1 MESLVHNLRCMD
13 SMKDS
18 YIPYKPR
25 TSPKPTPVVTATCK
39 PSETVTSS
47 FFSGQKISIS
57 VNEPIDVVTVTSSTI
72 PTPLSTL
79 LGSEAQSLGT
89 TGMGIFGTSLTTEG
103 SPSVT
108 TPTMPVSITTPILDT
123 PVTPSSSKLWRPY
136 SNTDEQGSTGT
147 GLGTD
152 TSTDPV
158 SESMGTSIGTCPSTG
173 TGIGTSVT
181 SESNSVLTS
190 VITAVCDIDNKVSVV
205 ASTKVAKLFSSS
217 PTLTTPPQQSVT
229 LSEETES
236 LEKGVEPK
244 EAEPKEE
251 LESQEEESGSG
262 KEKME
267 VEKEKEKKK
276 KCSTCDFAEITYL
289 GGADFLYT
297 LFSNWSCIVIT
308 ILGYNPLVPSKTPPP
323 NMSTVHALD
332 SFIQRLYANGDIAIL
347 LRLNS
352 SIVRHMNECMEK
364 GQDAATV
371 DLARPEN
378 ITEDNLALY
387 VGMRFLRA
395 VVRILA
401 LEHSR
406 VKGAISEVPTSREG
420 RARNQQYQN
429 QSRILMDMIK

>member
-1 MESLVHNLRCMD
+1 MHNPRCMD

-25 TSPKPTPVVTATCK
+25 TSPKPTPVVTATSK
-39 PSETVTSS
+39 PTETVTSS

-57 VNEPIDVVTVTSSTI
+57 VNEPIDVVTVTSSTT

-89 TGMGIFGTSLTTEG
+89 TGMGIFGTALTTES
-103 SPSVT
+103 SPNVT

-123 PVTPSSSKLWRPY
+123 PISQPVTSASKSTLWRPY
-136 SNTDEQGSTGT
+136 SNADEQDSTETSLDSGTSMGISLRSESVGT
-147 GLGTD
+147 GGD
-152 TSTDPV
+152 
-158 SESMGTSIGTCPSTG
+158 
-173 TGIGTSVT
+173 
-181 SESNSVLTS
+181 SNSVLTS
-190 VITAVCDIDNKVSVV
+190 VITAVSDIDNKVSVV
-205 ASTKVAKLFSSS
+205 SSTKAAKLFSSS
-217 PTLTTPPQQSVT
+217 LTPTTPTQQSVT
-229 LSEETES
+229 LGEGTES
-236 LEKGVEPK
+236 QEKGVELQEDTQEVESK
-244 EAEPKEE
+244 KEE
-251 LESQEEESGSG
+251 VGDG
-262 KEKME
+262 
-267 VEKEKEKKK
+267 KK

-297 LFSNWSCIVIT
+297 LFSNWPCIVIT
-308 ILGYNPLVPSKTPPP
+308 ILGYNPLAHSKAPPP
-323 NMSTVHALD
+323 NLCTVHALD
-332 SFIQRLYANGDIAIL
+332 SFVQRLYANGDIAIL

-352 SIVRHMNECMEK
+352 TIVRHMNECLEK
-364 GQDAATV
+364 GQDVLDV
-371 DLARPEN
+371 DLGHPEHIN
-378 ITEDNLALY
+378 EDNLALY

-406 VKGAISEVPTSREG
+406 VKGAISDVPTSREG